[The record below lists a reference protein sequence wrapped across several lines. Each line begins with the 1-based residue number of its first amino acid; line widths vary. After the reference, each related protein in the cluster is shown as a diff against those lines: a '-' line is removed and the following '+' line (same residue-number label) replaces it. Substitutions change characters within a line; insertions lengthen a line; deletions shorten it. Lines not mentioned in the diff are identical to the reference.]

1 MKKSKLLKTISFS
14 SLALL
19 MGIAGTMAF
28 APLGAG
34 ASLATA
40 NESGKTTYTTEQGLI
55 TPKADD
61 PVIYT
66 TASGLEIKYGNAW
79 PSTFGGGT
87 LSSGNLTGFAY
98 FTTTANSTTYT
109 WVIIGMGS
117 GDIITPAG
125 QAILPE
131 ITKQKIYLSTS
142 LTTEIPADCVLV
154 LANDNVAT
162 GVYNTSYSIY
172 SNYMEASYV
181 GRESI
186 ATTMEGYY
194 TNGSWGLSTIKSSI
208 QATNLDTYTY
218 YYANGVWAWRTDVAE
233 NQHIYPLGVNTSST
247 FYWGNYLTVDQI
259 KLSANQWVRGQHAA
273 TQGNTSY
280 SGGGYC
286 FYGSYVNSSGAHAA
300 AYVLTSSIG
309 YRPAFCLKIT

>member
-1 MKKSKLLKTISFS
+1 MKKKHKILKTFSFT

-19 MGIAGTMAF
+19 MGAAGVFAF

-34 ASLATA
+34 APLATA

-66 TASGLEIKYGNAW
+66 TESGIEIKYGNAV
-79 PSTFGGGT
+79 PITPNNSLG
-87 LSSGNLTGFAY
+87 SGNLKGFPY
-98 FTTTANSTTYT
+98 FTTTESSTTYT
-109 WVIIGMGS
+109 WVIIGFGGGWES
-117 GDIITPAG
+117 VTPAG
-125 QAILPE
+125 QAINTDRL
-131 ITKQKIYLSTS
+131 KQTLNN
-142 LTTEIPADCVLV
+142 LTTLSEIPEACFLV

-172 SNYMEASYV
+172 SNYKEATYV
-181 GRESI
+181 GSESI

-218 YYANGVWAWRTDVAE
+218 YYANSSWAWKTNTAAS
-233 NQHIYPLGVNTSST
+233 QHIYPLGSNTSST

-273 TQGNTSY
+273 TQGSTSY

-286 FYGSYVNSSGAHAA
+286 FYGSYVNSSGAYTA
-300 AYVLTSSIG
+300 AYVHNSSG